1 MFFATVLIHELRHR
15 LWKSKNA
22 RKETLRI
29 VVLDEKN
36 REEVQKLVSLVYTL
50 AEVRVYTTKQEPPHE
65 NLDVNLF
72 SEKIIKI

>member
-1 MFFATVLIHELRHR
+1 MLIYQLFNR

-50 AEVRVYTTKQEPPHE
+50 AEVRVYTIQ
-65 NLDVNLF
+65 
-72 SEKIIKI
+72 